1 MFYAIALACHLTTP
15 ATAKLALRAKR
26 DSFVSV
32 PFPSDG

>member
-1 MFYAIALACHLTTP
+1 MQCAGPSLDDARYG
-15 ATAKLALRAKR
+15 KLALHAKR